1 MFRIEHNVKTGEIK
15 QIKLTEEEI
24 IEVNNLAK
32 EVEKRQKIQDK
43 KLEELGL
50 PPGDKNKKAY
60 SYFGTICNFKMWC

>member
-43 KLEELGL
+43 KLEEE
-50 PPGDKNKKAY
+50 KAKAEAKAAQRQA
-60 SYFGTICNFKMWC
+60 S